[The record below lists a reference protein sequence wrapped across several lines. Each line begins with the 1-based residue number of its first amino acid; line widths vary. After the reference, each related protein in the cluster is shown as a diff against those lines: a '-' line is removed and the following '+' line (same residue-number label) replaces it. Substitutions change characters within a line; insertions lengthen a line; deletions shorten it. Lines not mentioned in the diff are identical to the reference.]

1 MSAAET
7 ACLARL
13 TEMDRALELMQA
25 ELPEDALHIGEEAR
39 AQVAV
44 WLSRLAAGGTDLG
57 GLSDAMDRIG
67 ALMDALTARLL
78 LVPWDGHPPAKGRP
92 S

>member
-1 MSAAET
+1 MSDAET

-25 ELPEDALHIGEEAR
+25 ELPEDALHIGVEAR
-39 AQVAV
+39 AQVGV
-44 WLSRLAAGGTDLG
+44 WLSKLAEGGADLR
-57 GLSDAMDRIG
+57 GLSEAMNQIG
-67 ALMDALTARLL
+67 SLMDALTARLL